1 MNIWTCKRWEK
12 YYSDNNVRMGIRL
25 RIEKT
30 VTFEVRRALK
40 EFTVWMRKKY
50 SFPIR
55 IPVYVKSSERIKARD
70 GDIVCATFFEPDDK
84 YVEPYIKIA
93 TGDYFE
99 LERTDGR
106 DNALAA
112 ILGSLIHELAHYY
125 QWINCIN
132 LTEVGRERQ
141 ANAYTGIILGECAK
155 TREHP

>member
-12 YYSDNNVRMGIRL
+12 YYSNNNVRMGIRL

-30 VTFEVRRALK
+30 VALEVRRAIK
-40 EFTVWMRKKY
+40 EFTVWMRKRY
-50 SFPIR
+50 PFPIR
-55 IPVYVKSSERIKARD
+55 IPIYVKSSIRIKARD
-70 GDIVCATFFEPDDK
+70 GDMVCATFFEPDDL

-99 LERTDGR
+99 LERMDGR
-106 DNALAA
+106 DNALAS
-112 ILGSLIHELAHYY
+112 IIGSLIHELTHYY

-141 ANAYTGIILGECAK
+141 ASAYVSIILGEYAK

>member
-112 ILGSLIHELAHYY
+112 ILGSLIHELTHYY

-132 LTEVGRERQ
+132 LTEEGRERQ
-141 ANAYTGIILGECAK
+141 ANAYTGIILGEYAK